1 MSVAL
6 RLPARSPQVAPFARP
21 VGELPVLD
29 RPLAAWQEQV
39 CREAGLKVQDA
50 VDAASARRARVWFEA
65 DAVFT
70 AATLRALLKSAR
82 SGVTQA
88 AVAPGTALFD
98 FVAPFVHDG
107 PGPMPLPLWAAPRS
121 TTPVTQGV
129 GLAAIC
135 DEPEHVAIRVA
146 PYGPAPHLLRVP
158 DVERFGGVLRHW
170 LHALN
175 INQALLETER
185 RRQGANGPNSVI
197 GARPELA
204 PNGLV
209 EASILGDDCVV
220 EAEASVLHSYLGDG
234 VRVSAHA
241 VVERCVIGSGCH
253 TLIDT
258 HLRRVVA
265 HRGSTL
271 SNVGLYDVLLG
282 AEIFITTGVA
292 FFGGRPGR
300 AVILD
305 GVDTRRPV
313 LGGAVGPR
321 SILGARALF
330 DEGIAVPPHTVIVGR
345 PDEAAS
351 GTTPDKLARARMR
364 QGDRTTI

>member
-6 RLPARSPQVAPFARP
+6 RLPAGAPLVAPFERP
-21 VGELPVLD
+21 VGELPILD
-29 RPLAAWQEQV
+29 RPLAQWQADA
-39 CREAGLKVQDA
+39 CREAGLTLKDA
-50 VDAASARRARVWFEA
+50 ESPDAAGPARLWFEA

-70 AATLRALLKSAR
+70 GPTLRALLKAAR
-82 SGVTQA
+82 SGVVQA
-88 AVAPGTALFD
+88 AVAPHTALFD
-98 FVAPFVHDG
+98 FVAPFVHDA
-107 PGPMPLPLWAAPRS
+107 PGPMPLPLWAAPRP
-121 TTPVTQGV
+121 TTPVREDV
-129 GLAAIC
+129 GLATVC
-135 DEPEHVAIRVA
+135 DENTLRPVRVA
-146 PYGPAPHLLRVP
+146 PYGPAPHLLRIP
-158 DVERFGGVLRHW
+158 DVDRFGGVLRHW

-185 RRQGANGPNSVI
+185 RRQGAIGPNSVI
-197 GARPELA
+197 GARCELA

-220 EAEASVLHSYLGDG
+220 EPQASVMNSYLGDG
-234 VRVSAHA
+234 VRISGHA
-241 VVERCVIGSGCH
+241 VIERCVIGSGCH

-265 HRGSTL
+265 HGGSTL

-300 AVILD
+300 LVTLD

-321 SILGARALF
+321 STLGARALF
-330 DEGIAVPPHTVIVGR
+330 DEGIAVPAGTVIVGR

-351 GTTPDKLARARMR
+351 GTTPEKLARAGML
-364 QGDRTTI
+364 QGGRSSI